1 MTDVDRYRM
10 LVSCVREP
18 LSSTKTIVTE
28 FIGVWVQLGATVLL
42 LTLFYLLARH
52 AGSSPY
58 FIRWTGAWLAM
69 FAAIVAV
76 ALRYLL
82 APALFPAGEPVP
94 VAVTAPLHGIYL
106 FAKLVHLWLLLS
118 GTWLLARERMLR
130 GRPLVWIGSAA
141 VVALVSAIGSAS
153 LRRIMPVQGIVA
165 AVTFSICAF
174 LLLTSRGERKTLGTR
189 FTGSVFVALALLW
202 LAYALLFTSRI
213 LFPTELQSLAILF
226 TRVNPFIDAGLE
238 MLLGF
243 GMVLTLLEDAERR
256 AERSRAEHLAAMA
269 DGEAR
274 RAQAL
279 RIEALGRL
287 VSGVA
292 HELNNPLASI
302 LTFSEQL
309 ISEHPAGDM
318 AGPLA
323 TIRDQ
328 AHRAR
333 AIVRDLLAFVRRRD
347 ERWEPADIPVL
358 VERTVRALEAHRQ
371 RLGVSL
377 SLELE
382 RNLPTLLCAPTA
394 VEQVLTNLLDN
405 AMRAAPGGQV
415 RLVARRDSLGV
426 TFVVS
431 DSGPGIPS
439 GHLTKVFEPFFTTRE
454 QGEGTG
460 LGLSVSLGIVEQ
472 HRGTL
477 VAKNQD
483 GGKGAIFEVW
493 LPLAAPS
500 PAAAEAVVPVAVSAA
515 SRLEGPPGRVLIID
529 DEASFRASV
538 RRVFE
543 RCGWSVREADDGAM
557 ALEVLSQT
565 SSDTRFDLILCD
577 LKMPGVSGMEV
588 YRTVRTSRPELL
600 PRLVFASGDTASDET
615 AAFLESTTCPVL
627 EKPFE
632 LAELATVVAQIRSR
646 SVTT

>member
-1 MTDVDRYRM
+1 M
-10 LVSCVREP
+10 
-18 LSSTKTIVTE
+18 TE

-52 AGSSPY
+52 AGSRPY

-76 ALRYLL
+76 SLRYLL
-82 APALFPAGEPVP
+82 APSLFPAGEPVP
-94 VAVTAPLHGIYL
+94 VMVTAPLHGLYL
-106 FAKLVHLWLLLS
+106 FAKFLHLWLLLS
-118 GTWLLARERMLR
+118 GTWLLCRGQTLP
-130 GRPLVWIGSAA
+130 GRPVVWLTGAAALSIASAA
-141 VVALVSAIGSAS
+141 GSAS
-153 LRRIMPVQGIVA
+153 LRSVMPIQSVVA
-165 AVTFSICAF
+165 VATFLVCAA
-174 LLLTSRGERKTLGTR
+174 LLLSSRTPRRSLGTQ
-189 FTGSVFVALALLW
+189 FTGAVFVALAILW
-202 LAYALLFTSRI
+202 LAYGTLFTYRI
-213 LFPTELQSLAILF
+213 LSPGQLQDLAILF
-226 TRVNPFIDAGLE
+226 TRVNSFLDAGLE

-243 GMVLTLLEDAERR
+243 GMVVTLLEDAERE
-256 AERSRAEHLAAMA
+256 AEIAKAEHIADMA
-269 DGEAR
+269 DAEAR

-309 ISEHPAGDM
+309 ISERPAAEI
-318 AGPLA
+318 AGPLG

-328 AHRAR
+328 AQRAR
-333 AIVRDLLAFVRRRD
+333 AIVRDLLTFVRRRD
-347 ERWEPADIPVL
+347 ENWEPADIAEL
-358 VERTVRALEAHRQ
+358 VDRTVRALNVHRQ
-371 RLGVSL
+371 RLGVTL
-377 SLELE
+377 SVELAPG
-382 RNLPTLLCAPTA
+382 LPTLLCAPTA
-394 VEQVLTNLLDN
+394 IEQVLTNLLDN

-415 RLVARRDSLGV
+415 HLVAKRDDRGV

-431 DSGPGIPS
+431 DNGAGIPAAN
-439 GHLTKVFEPFFTTRE
+439 LTRIFEPFFTTRA

-477 VAKNQD
+477 VARNGD

-500 PAAAEAVVPVAVSAA
+500 RPATEAATPSLA
-515 SRLEGPPGRVLIID
+515 RLEGPPGKVLIID
-529 DEASFRASV
+529 DEAPFRASV

-543 RCGWSVREADDGAM
+543 RCGWSVREADDGAV
-557 ALEVLSQT
+557 ALEVLST
-565 SSDTRFDLILCD
+565 TASDTRFDLILCD

-588 YRTVRTSRPELL
+588 YRSVRNSRPELL

-632 LAELATVVAQIRSR
+632 LAELATVVARVRSG